1 MLTGGVALAE
11 RVVLKDG
18 FELTGEIQTAE
29 GQVHVRTPL
38 QWYTF
43 STDQLLRTEP
53 DLPTESA
60 PEVYLLP
67 NGGRKGGRR
76 VEGLAGT
83 NPLEP
88 FDTFGRRRVHL
99 KTSGDKELDVIQT
112 MTEIH
117 PAYIML
123 ETLSVDWSTSLA
135 TTELSDEELL
145 GILDQQSKGER
156 IEYGIKIVSFL
167 TQAGRYEQAR
177 DRLKDLRTK
186 FPAERSRLDELE
198 VNWKREFLAAAQS
211 RVERMLESGQWGR
224 ASLII
229 QEIAPKADGDQQR
242 AWKGFEDRLA
252 QMESDLKKARQW
264 IEESSEASSKE
275 DRELAEE
282 MVAHLNTKTIDR
294 LGPLL
299 ALGNQEKMTPAK
311 RWSLTASGW
320 IAGEKL
326 AQDDTQKTS
335 SWIKHRDLVA
345 SAYRAPTEEG
355 FEIALDKLRA
365 AKVPADEVAQLL
377 KHLPAGSDKIETEK
391 PIRIEPNAGS
401 AYLVL
406 LPADYSP
413 AGSHPLLMV
422 LHDSGMSL
430 EETTAFW
437 RETAGQLNAVL
448 VAPEYLLEEKRA
460 YSYSLAEHEKFLATL
475 ADVRRRFAVD
485 ASRAFL
491 AGHGIGAF
499 AAFDLGWSHPSEW
512 AGVIPIGGAP
522 LFYMQYYWRNA
533 RQLPTYIV
541 DGQLHGSNPAL
552 TRALVQQNFKRG
564 DPVISTL
571 FVGRGPGRFSIE
583 LRRLADWMS
592 RQRRVTFPPVME
604 GTSARH
610 GDTDFYW
617 LSIDGFLPK
626 STIAPTLFDKKK
638 GLRPA
643 RIEGKVEQG
652 RVIEVTSAGVT
663 GLDLKLS
670 PALAPLGDASFEI
683 RYQRKTVHSG
693 PIESDIETML
703 REARRTGD
711 RDRLVHRIIKLK

>member
-1 MLTGGVALAE
+1 MLSASATLAE

-18 FELTGEIQTAE
+18 FEISGEIQTAD

-53 DLPTESA
+53 DPPAESA

-67 NGGRKGGRR
+67 NAGRKGGRR
-76 VEGLAGT
+76 VEGLAET

-88 FDTFGRRRVHL
+88 FDAFGRRRVHV
-99 KTSGDKELDVIQT
+99 KTTGDKELDVIQT
-112 MTEIH
+112 ITEIH
-117 PAYIML
+117 PSYVTL
-123 ETLSVDWSTSLA
+123 ESLSVDWSTSLA
-135 TTELSDEELL
+135 TAELADAELL
-145 GILDQQSKGER
+145 GLLDQQSKGDR
-156 IEYGIKIVSFL
+156 IEDGIKIVSFL

-186 FPAERSRLDELE
+186 FPAERSRLDVLE
-198 VNWKREFLAAAQS
+198 ASWRRAFSASAQNS
-211 RVERMLESGQWGR
+211 VERMLEAGQWRR

-229 QEIAPKADGDQQR
+229 RQIAPKADGERQSV
-242 AWKGFEDRLA
+242 WKGLEERLV
-252 QMESDLKKARQW
+252 QMESELTKVRGW
-264 IEESSEASSKE
+264 IEESAENSSAA
-275 DRELAEE
+275 DRALAEE
-282 MVAHLNTKTIDR
+282 IITHLNAKTIDR
-294 LGPLL
+294 LRPLL
-299 ALGNQEKMTPAK
+299 ALGDQQQMTPAK
-311 RWSLTASGW
+311 RWSLAASGW

-326 AQDDTQKTS
+326 AQNDPQKTA
-335 SWIKHRDLVA
+335 SWIKHRNLVA

-355 FEIALDKLRA
+355 FEIALDQLRG

-377 KHLPAGSDKIETEK
+377 KHLPASDDATETEK
-391 PIRIEPNAGS
+391 STLIKPTKGS
-401 AYLVL
+401 PYLVL

-413 AGSHPLLMV
+413 AGSHPLLLV
-422 LHDSGMSL
+422 LHDAGMPL
-430 EETTAFW
+430 EEVIAFW

-448 VAPEYLLEEKRA
+448 VAPEYLLDEKRA
-460 YSYSLAEHEKFLATL
+460 YSYSLAEHENFLATL

-491 AGHGIGAF
+491 AGHGIGGMG
-499 AAFDLGWSHPSEW
+499 AFDLGWSHPGEW

-571 FVGRGPGRFSIE
+571 FVGRGPGRFGIE

-592 RQRRVTFPPVME
+592 RQRRVTFPPAIE

-610 GDTDFYW
+610 CDTEFYW
-617 LSIDGFLPK
+617 LTVDGFLPK

-643 RIEGKVEQG
+643 KIEGRVEQDG
-652 RVIEVTSAGVT
+652 VIDVTSSGVS
-663 GLDLKLS
+663 GLEIKLS
-670 PALAPLGDASFEI
+670 PALAPMGDASFEI
-683 RYQRKTVHSG
+683 RYQRKAIHTG
-693 PIESDIETML
+693 PIASDIETML

-711 RDRLVHRIIKLK
+711 RDRLVHHIIKLK